1 MKIYIDDRNISLPDN
16 VVSEGEDFQVFI
28 ETKMNRELTENVVVQ
43 QQGAKSRNHGVT
55 YMIIG
60 QVILARFLNLLLH
73 LIERGIVISLLKRTS
88 NQLRFGI

>member
-60 QVILARFLNLLLH
+60 QCDLGKIIKPFTPSDRERYCDQF
-73 LIERGIVISLLKRTS
+73 IEANI
-88 NQLRFGI
+88 

>member
-43 QQGAKSRNHGVT
+43 QQGAKSRNHGVIWS
-55 YMIIG
+55 M
-60 QVILARFLNLLLH
+60 
-73 LIERGIVISLLKRTS
+73 
-88 NQLRFGI
+88 